1 RDRLVRGRLDPRDQI
16 GVGADEVQQADPL
29 DALDHQAHAA
39 VGYPSELM
47 DHSYSSDPV
56 KVLRLGWLSLRI
68 ALGHQHQKPVTPHDI
83 VHESNGTRLR
93 YQKGRRGQ

>member
-1 RDRLVRGRLDPRDQI
+1 
-16 GVGADEVQQADPL
+16 
-29 DALDHQAHAA
+29 
-39 VGYPSELM
+39 M

-56 KVLRLGWLSLRI
+56 KVLRLGRLSLRI

-93 YQKGRRGQ
+93 YRSGRRGQREHNRVPERQNGERVRDDEIRGATARVDGHH